1 MALRVGD
8 SGAQTASVLAFPG
21 IARMLQMRW
30 GLHTSVD
37 DVVSENV
44 PGAQAL
50 HSTFPF
56 GALELATP
64 KPGPHLLSLMHCRQ
78 LPEWVFKAQYLPA
91 SQAHTRFCCL
101 VQARISTWSRGEKDS
116 QGHLYFHSPILLFL
130 PELVGPSAQAQR
142 TLEHLASWAVVVC
155 TLNSTTE

>member
-1 MALRVGD
+1 
-8 SGAQTASVLAFPG
+8 
-21 IARMLQMRW
+21 MRW

-101 VQARISTWSRGEKDS
+101 VQARISTWSVVQEELQLKHVRNWFQTWVYMLAS
-116 QGHLYFHSPILLFL
+116 QSAHTVSEVLLQKCFTYWPGGHL
-130 PELVGPSAQAQR
+130 AQ
-142 TLEHLASWAVVVC
+142 HI
-155 TLNSTTE
+155 